1 MFAVLQEVTVCRT
14 APVKTIASFWKA
26 LGGLDFAVEGPS
38 FLGFTSSKDRMLS
51 RAAVRANETAIVKG
65 TGATIGQGS
74 LWKRLWKA
82 GAGTRACERSFGS
95 FRQLSRAH

>member
-1 MFAVLQEVTVCRT
+1 MLQEVTVCGT
-14 APVKTIASFWKA
+14 VPVKTIASFWEA

-65 TGATIGQGS
+65 TGATYHRPRVLVEKTVEG
-74 LWKRLWKA
+74 
-82 GAGTRACERSFGS
+82 RSWD
-95 FRQLSRAH
+95 